1 MWSGISNYRIIL
13 RQAGVFLIL
22 WFEAACHF
30 VFVIIFMRENVHM
43 FAALPLQLK
52 EFELFNIPVLGAHVF
67 VDIFDSMPDTSFSKT
82 DPAPSADLFSAGTL
96 LHSICHLAR
105 ALTLISCL
113 AVCVFFSFVL
123 GFDQGRKEGNE
134 IALLWVS

>member
-1 MWSGISNYRIIL
+1 M
-13 RQAGVFLIL
+13 
-22 WFEAACHF
+22 
-30 VFVIIFMRENVHM
+30 HM

-96 LHSICHLAR
+96 LHSICHLV
-105 ALTLISCL
+105 LLLSYPVL
-113 AVCVFFSFVL
+113 LFVFFSFVL